1 MSLSLTPRKSRPERS
16 CLTPAT
22 EAKHP
27 SNDMRTARSKES
39 ARQTGPRDE
48 VVDRALRLFRE
59 TLRRRGLRYSSVREA
74 IARVALA
81 YEGHFE
87 VSELMDELRR
97 AGVKDAHLATVYR
110 TLPLLLEAGIIQQTL
125 LSAGERHFYE
135 PAFERPHHDHLIC
148 IACGKV
154 VEFEFEAFEVLQK
167 DIAARY
173 GFELTAHVH
182 ELLGRC
188 QDCRSGAKTET

>member
-1 MSLSLTPRKSRPERS
+1 
-16 CLTPAT
+16 
-22 EAKHP
+22 
-27 SNDMRTARSKES
+27 MRTTRSKTEGGPGGS
-39 ARQTGPRDE
+39 RQDVAT
-48 VVDRALRLFRE
+48 RALAGFRD

-81 YEGHFE
+81 YDGHFE
-87 VSELMDELRR
+87 VSDLVSELRR
-97 AGVKDAHLATVYR
+97 VGVKDAHLATVYR
-110 TLPLLLEAGIIQQTL
+110 TLPLLIEAGIIQQTL

-148 IACGKV
+148 VSCSKV
-154 VEFEFEAFEVLQK
+154 VEFEFEAFEVLQR
-167 DIAARY
+167 DIAKRY

-188 QDCRSGAKTET
+188 SKCRRSAKRRE